1 MMPFS
6 KIIPGE
12 FVWQKDYLP
21 KKKKEMGVRAAQAV
35 I

>member
-21 KKKKEMGVRAAQAV
+21 KKKEMGVRAAQAV